1 MSTPRITSTD
11 RVARMLAI
19 VPWVASQPEGVAI
32 DEVCRRFEIGRDI
45 LIADL
50 TTLAFVGVAPYTPD
64 VQVDAVVEDGKVFIH
79 LPQFFDRPLRL
90 TPEQGLALVA
100 SGKSLL
106 SIQGADEDGPL
117 ARGIRKV
124 AATLGVD
131 PDATL
136 DVHMGDVE
144 AETLS
149 QLQRAIASRHTVE
162 IDYYAFGRD
171 ERSVR
176 QVDPHRL
183 YADQGHWYLA
193 AFCHE
198 ADGDRIFRADR
209 IRQLTTLDVTFEPPD
224 DEPNLAIFRPAP
236 EDPRVTLDLAPSA
249 RWVVEQYP
257 TESQEETEDGAL
269 RVTLAITAR
278 PWLERLLVRLG
289 SEAEVVQADESLAGC
304 RRSAA
309 ARILARYDT

>member
-1 MSTPRITSTD
+1 MTRITSTD

-19 VPWVASQPEGVAI
+19 VPWVASQPDGVAI

-106 SIQGADEDGPL
+106 SIQGADDDGPL

-124 AATLGVD
+124 AETLGVD

-144 AETLS
+144 ADTLS
-149 QLQRAIASRHTVE
+149 ELQRAIQTRHTVE

-176 QVDPHRL
+176 RVDPHRL

-198 ADGDRIFRADR
+198 AGGDRIFRADR
-209 IRQLTTLDVTFEPPD
+209 IRQITTLADTFAPPA
-224 DEPNLAIFRPAP
+224 DEPNLAVFRPAP
-236 EDPRVTLDLAPSA
+236 DDLRVTLDLAPSA

-257 TESQEETEDGAL
+257 TEAQQELDGGAV

-289 SEAEVVQADESLAGC
+289 PEADVVTADPSLEGC
-304 RRSAA
+304 TADAA
-309 ARILARYDT
+309 ARILARYER

>member
-1 MSTPRITSTD
+1 MTRITSTD

-19 VPWVASQPEGVAI
+19 VPWVASQPDGVPI

-64 VQVDAVVEDGKVFIH
+64 VQVDAIVEDGKVFIH

-100 SGKSLL
+100 AGKSLL
-106 SIQGADEDGPL
+106 SIQGADEQGPL

-144 AETLS
+144 AETLT
-149 QLQRAIASRHTVE
+149 QLQNAIQQRHTVE

-176 QVDPHRL
+176 RVDPHRL

-209 IRQLTTLDVTFEPPD
+209 IRHITTRPDTFEPPLE
-224 DEPNLAIFRPAP
+224 EPNLAVFRPAP
-236 EDPRVTLDLAPSA
+236 DDPRVTLDLAASA
-249 RWVVEQYP
+249 HWVVEQYP
-257 TESQEETEDGAL
+257 TEDQEDLGGGAV

-289 SEAEVVQADESLAGC
+289 PEAEVFRADVSLDGC
-304 RRSAA
+304 TADAA
-309 ARILARYDT
+309 TRILARYQH